1 MVFTFMYLASMNTQ
15 NSIICL
21 YYETNLLKILY
32 VHILILIVMG
42 LLVIL
47 KSITFFLKKVI
58 TLISLKKKM
67 SLA

>member
-21 YYETNLLKILY
+21 YYETNLLKILC

-47 KSITFFLKKVI
+47 KS
-58 TLISLKKKM
+58 
-67 SLA
+67 